1 VAAAINQKW
10 RKMGSPGVE
19 ITASDLAGLWLDAKG
34 RCSYCGIDIELMTA
48 SFDHVTPFG
57 RGGPN
62 TVENLAAC
70 CMTCQRVKFTKM
82 PEELAEY
89 RALKRICRAADCNV
103 RFQPRYADYV
113 RGFGFYHSRSC
124 AAKAASH

>member
-1 VAAAINQKW
+1 VVGDETRPA
-10 RKMGSPGVE
+10 GSPPSAG
-19 ITASDLAGLWLDAKG
+19 ITTSSI
-34 RCSYCGIDIELMTA
+34 RRRRRSDIELMTS